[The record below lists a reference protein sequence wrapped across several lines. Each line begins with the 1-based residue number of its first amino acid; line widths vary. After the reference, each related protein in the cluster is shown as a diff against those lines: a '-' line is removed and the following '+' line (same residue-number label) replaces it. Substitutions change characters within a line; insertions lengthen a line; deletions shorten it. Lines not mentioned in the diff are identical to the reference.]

1 MGVSEVEFW
10 RLTLRQ
16 WVALVRRLNKNKE
29 EDSYHVA
36 NLMAVLY
43 NVNGVKKKPEDFL
56 KKKEKRSQKEV
67 NENILNTFKAMKDGR

>member
-1 MGVSEVEFW
+1 MS
-10 RLTLRQ
+10 
-16 WVALVRRLNKNKE
+16 
-29 EDSYHVA
+29 
-36 NLMAVLY
+36 VLY

>member
-1 MGVSEVEFW
+1 LGVSEVEFW

-36 NLMAVLY
+36 NLMSVLY

>member
-56 KKKEKRSQKEV
+56 KKKEKRSPKEV

>member
-1 MGVSEVEFW
+1 LGVSEVEFW